1 MPKIRKIVI
10 PVAGYGTRFLP
21 FTKSI
26 PKEMLPIVDRPVIQY
41 IVEQAVA
48 AGITDVILVT
58 GMSKKALEDYFDYNL
73 ELEIQLEKAGKLA
86 QKQLIRDVSD
96 VARFV
101 YVRQKEQLG
110 NGHAILQAKEVV
122 GNEPF
127 IMVYGDDVY
136 MGSPSYI
143 QQLVDTYEQ
152 YQAPVLEVMRK
163 DAETDYDKYGYVS
176 VTEDRGNGVF
186 LTDKIVEKP
195 GADNKISEYAQVSA
209 MVLTPD
215 IFQKLETQQPGKGG
229 EIWLTEA
236 VNALAQ
242 DRQVFAKEV
251 TGVKYFDCGNKL
263 EYLKATVE
271 FALKRDDLGAEF
283 RTYLTELL
291 S

>member
-1 MPKIRKIVI
+1 MSKIRKIVI

-48 AGITDVILVT
+48 AGIEDVILVT

-96 VARFV
+96 VAQFI

-136 MGSPSYI
+136 KGSPSYI

-163 DAETDYDKYGYVS
+163 DRDGDYEKYGYVS
-176 VTEDRGNGVF
+176 IKEDRGNGVF
-186 LTDKIVEKP
+186 LTDNIVEKP
-195 GADNKISEYAQVSA
+195 GSNNKISPFAQVSA

-242 DRQVFAKEV
+242 EREVYAKEV
-251 TGVKYFDCGNKL
+251 TGVSYFDCGNKL

-271 FALKRDDLGAEF
+271 FALEREDIGPEF
-283 RTYLTELL
+283 RDYLKNLL
-291 S
+291 

>member
-1 MPKIRKIVI
+1 MSIRKIVI

-58 GMSKKALEDYFDYNL
+58 GTSKKALEDYFDYNL
-73 ELEIQLEKAGKLA
+73 ELEIQLERAGKLA

-96 VARFV
+96 IAKFI

-127 IMVYGDDVY
+127 AVVFGDDVH
-136 MGSPSYI
+136 MGNPNYI
-143 QQLVDTYEQ
+143 QQLVSAYDQ
-152 YQAPVLEVMRK
+152 YQAPVLEVMRREQDK
-163 DAETDYDKYGYVS
+163 DYDKYGYIS
-176 VTEDRGNGVF
+176 VKEDMGNGVL
-186 LTDKIVEKP
+186 LTERVVEKP
-195 GADNKISEYAQVSA
+195 GSANKVSPYALISG

-215 IFQKLETQQPGKGG
+215 IFTKLETQTPGKGG
-229 EIWLTEA
+229 EIWLSEA

-242 DRQVFAKEV
+242 DRKIYAKEV
-251 TGVKYFDCGNKL
+251 TGVTYFDCGNKL

-271 FALKRDDLGAEF
+271 FALQRDDVGPDFKA
-283 RTYLTELL
+283 YLKKLL

>member
-1 MPKIRKIVI
+1 MSIRKIVI

-41 IVEQAVA
+41 IVEEAVE
-48 AGITDVILVT
+48 AGIEDVVLVT
-58 GMSKKALEDYFDYNL
+58 GSSKRAIEDYFDYNL

-86 QKQLIRDVSD
+86 QKQMIRDVSD
-96 VARFV
+96 VAKFI

-110 NGHAILQAKEVV
+110 NGHAILQAKEVI

-127 IMVYGDDVY
+127 IVVWGDEVYQGT
-136 MGSPSYI
+136 PSKI
-143 QQLVDTYEQ
+143 QQLMDAYEQ
-152 YQAPVLEVMRK
+152 YQAPIIAVMQK
-163 DAETDYDKYGYVS
+163 TEDADYDKYGYITVQ
-176 VTEDRGNGVF
+176 EECGNGIFRVESV
-186 LTDKIVEKP
+186 VEKP
-195 GADNKISEYAQVSA
+195 GPENKPSAYASISA

-215 IFQKLETQQPGKGG
+215 VFRKLETQAAGKGG
-229 EIWLTEA
+229 EIWLA
-236 VNALAQ
+236 DAMNALAKEQ
-242 DRQVFAKEV
+242 PVYAKEV

-271 FALKRDDLGAEF
+271 FALERDDLGEDF
-283 RTYLTELL
+283 RTYLHKLL